1 MHWRTNDFAS
11 TRIKSLS
18 YWHYVLISASN
29 SHYFLIDIFRLKKKL
44 AIIYNSPDGYDR
56 YFYKICSAKNLYLLW
71 KPTESQ
77 SLFRK
82 TTWPIYFEF
91 LPTILQLIVKNCKLF
106 FYNFAVNL
114 LHKKLQTLS
123 IYRFFV
129 LTLFES
135 QISIKL
141 KIT

>member
-1 MHWRTNDFAS
+1 MKTYGIAVPFQ
-11 TRIKSLS
+11 
-18 YWHYVLISASN
+18 
-29 SHYFLIDIFRLKKKL
+29 
-44 AIIYNSPDGYDR
+44 
-56 YFYKICSAKNLYLLW
+56 KN
-71 KPTESQ
+71 
-77 SLFRK
+77 
-82 TTWPIYFEF
+82 EF
-91 LPTILQLIVKNCKLF
+91 LPAILQLIVKRCKLF